1 MDAPIGAVPDGREPC
16 GIRLIAYA
24 GRYPAGMAL
33 FRLDGK
39 RALVTGGSRG
49 IGLAAA
55 AQLRELG
62 AEVIIAARDEATLR
76 AAAQDIGARWVV
88 ADVSTLE
95 GVQAAVDAAGPVD
108 ILVSNAGGPPP
119 SLPSQVS
126 GEAWQRG
133 FETTFLS
140 TVRLVDGVLP
150 GMRER
155 RWGRIIAIT
164 SLTVGR
170 PSLNL
175 PVSNAM
181 RAAVTNHL
189 KTLALEVA
197 ADGVTC
203 NTVAPGYTAT
213 DRLKA
218 LHADPA
224 QADALRARIPA
235 HRFGEPGEVAAAIT
249 FLATTEAAY
258 ITGQEVLVDGGWG
271 I

>member
-1 MDAPIGAVPDGREPC
+1 MAPSAQPP
-16 GIRLIAYA
+16 
-24 GRYPAGMAL
+24 

-55 AQLRELG
+55 QQLRALG
-62 AEVIIAARDEATLR
+62 AEVTLAARGESDLRR
-76 AAAQDIGARWVV
+76 AAEALGAAWVV
-88 ADVSTLE
+88 ADVGTRGGTE
-95 GVQAAVDAAGPVD
+95 RAVGAAGPVD

-119 SLPSQVS
+119 ARPSEVTE
-126 GEAWQRG
+126 EAWAQG
-133 FETTFLS
+133 FGTTFLS
-140 TVRLVDGVLP
+140 TARLVEATLP

-155 RWGRIIAIT
+155 GWGRIIAIT

-170 PSLNL
+170 PALNL

-189 KTLALEVA
+189 RTLALEVA

-213 DRLKA
+213 ERLQK

-224 QADALRARIPA
+224 EAEQLRAAIPA
-235 HRFGEPGEVAAAIT
+235 RRFGDPDEVAAAIA
-249 FLATTEAAY
+249 FLATNEAGY
-258 ITGQEVLVDGGWG
+258 ITGQEIVVDGGRS

>member
-1 MDAPIGAVPDGREPC
+1 MP
-16 GIRLIAYA
+16 RLTITW
-24 GRYPAGMAL
+24 GVYPRRMSL
-33 FRLDGK
+33 FQLNGK

-55 AQLRELG
+55 HDLIRLG
-62 AEVIIAARDEATLR
+62 AQVTLAARNEEVLRR
-76 AAAQDIGARWVV
+76 AADAIGARWVV
-88 ADVSTLE
+88 ADVSTPD
-95 GVQAAVDAAGPVD
+95 GVRAAVEASGQVD

-119 SLPSQVS
+119 AQPSAVTEEGWAQ
-126 GEAWQRG
+126 G
-133 FETTFLS
+133 FQTTFMS
-140 TVRLVDGVLP
+140 TARLATAVLP

-155 RWGRIIAIT
+155 RWGRIIAVTI
-164 SLTVGR
+164 LTVGR
-170 PSLNL
+170 PALNL

-189 KTLALEVA
+189 RTLALEVA

-213 DRLKA
+213 ERLNA

-224 QADALRARIPA
+224 DAERLKGRIPA
-235 HRFGEPGEVAAAIT
+235 RRFGEPNEVGAAVA
-249 FLATTEAAY
+249 FLATNEAAY
-258 ITGQEVLVDGGWG
+258 ITGQEILVDGGWS

>member
-1 MDAPIGAVPDGREPC
+1 MS
-16 GIRLIAYA
+16 
-24 GRYPAGMAL
+24 L
-33 FRLDGK
+33 FQLNGK

-55 AQLRELG
+55 HDLIRLG
-62 AEVIIAARDEATLR
+62 AQVTLAARSEEVLRR
-76 AAAQDIGARWVV
+76 AADAIGARWVV
-88 ADVSTLE
+88 ADVSTPD
-95 GVQAAVDAAGPVD
+95 GVGSAVEAAGQVD

-119 SLPSQVS
+119 AQPSAVTEEGWAQ
-126 GEAWQRG
+126 G
-133 FETTFLS
+133 FQTTFMS
-140 TVRLVDGVLP
+140 TARLATAVLP

-155 RWGRIIAIT
+155 RWGRIIAVT

-170 PSLNL
+170 PALNL

-189 KTLALEVA
+189 RTLALEVA

-213 DRLKA
+213 ERLNA

-224 QADALRARIPA
+224 DAERLKGRIPA
-235 HRFGEPGEVAAAIT
+235 RRFGEPNEVGAAVA
-249 FLATTEAAY
+249 FLATNEAAY
-258 ITGQEVLVDGGWG
+258 ITGQEILVDGGWS

>member
-1 MDAPIGAVPDGREPC
+1 MRPAISRALTLLFVVASIAGACQEP
-16 GIRLIAYA
+16 GPPSPEPAARAYA
-24 GRYPAGMAL
+24 
-33 FRLDGK
+33 
-39 RALVTGGSRG
+39 
-49 IGLAAA
+49 
-55 AQLRELG
+55 
-62 AEVIIAARDEATLR
+62 
-76 AAAQDIGARWVV
+76 
-88 ADVSTLE
+88 
-95 GVQAAVDAAGPVD
+95 
-108 ILVSNAGGPPP
+108 
-119 SLPSQVS
+119 
-126 GEAWQRG
+126 EAWQKG

-140 TVRLVDGVLP
+140 TVRLAEAALP

-170 PSLNL
+170 PALNL

-189 KTLALEVA
+189 RTLALEVA

-218 LHADPA
+218 LHQNP
-224 QADALRARIPA
+224 ADAEKLTARIPA
-235 HRFGEPGEVAAAIT
+235 RRFGQPDEVAAAIS

-258 ITGQEVLVDGGWG
+258 ITGQEILVDGGWG

>member
-1 MDAPIGAVPDGREPC
+1 MS
-16 GIRLIAYA
+16 
-24 GRYPAGMAL
+24 L
-33 FRLDGK
+33 FQLNGK

-55 AQLRELG
+55 HDLIRLG
-62 AEVIIAARDEATLR
+62 AQVTLAARNEDVLRR
-76 AAAQDIGARWVV
+76 AADAIGARWVV
-88 ADVSTLE
+88 ADVSTPD
-95 GVQAAVDAAGPVD
+95 GVRAAVEAAGQVD

-119 SLPSQVS
+119 AQPSAVTEEGWGQ
-126 GEAWQRG
+126 G
-133 FETTFLS
+133 FQTTFMS
-140 TVRLVDGVLP
+140 TARLAAAVLP

-155 RWGRIIAIT
+155 RWGRIIAVT

-170 PSLNL
+170 PALNL

-189 KTLALEVA
+189 RTLALEVA

-213 DRLKA
+213 ERLNA

-224 QADALRARIPA
+224 DAERLKGRIPA
-235 HRFGEPGEVAAAIT
+235 RRFGEPNEVGAAVA
-249 FLATTEAAY
+249 FLATKEAAY
-258 ITGQEVLVDGGWG
+258 ITGQEILVDGGWS

>member
-1 MDAPIGAVPDGREPC
+1 MT
-16 GIRLIAYA
+16 
-24 GRYPAGMAL
+24 L

-55 AQLRELG
+55 LHLRELG
-62 AEVIIAARDEATLR
+62 ADVTIAARDEATLR
-76 AAAQDIGARWVV
+76 RAAEGTGLHWAV
-88 ADVSTLE
+88 ADVSTPG
-95 GVQAAVDAAGPVD
+95 GVQAAVDATGRVD

-119 SLPSQVS
+119 SFPSQVTDD
-126 GEAWQRG
+126 GWQRG

-140 TVRLVDGVLP
+140 TTRLVDGVLT

-170 PSLNL
+170 PALNL

-189 KTLALEVA
+189 RTLSLEVA
-197 ADGVTC
+197 QDGVTC

-218 LHADPA
+218 LHATP
-224 QADALRARIPA
+224 ADAEKLTARIPA
-235 HRFGEPGEVAAAIT
+235 RRFGQPEEVAAAIA

-258 ITGQEVLVDGGWG
+258 ITGQEILVDGGWG

>member
-1 MDAPIGAVPDGREPC
+1 M
-16 GIRLIAYA
+16 
-24 GRYPAGMAL
+24 
-33 FRLDGK
+33 FKLDGK
-39 RALVTGGSRG
+39 RALVTGGSKG

-55 AQLRELG
+55 RQLRDLG
-62 AEVIIAARDEATLR
+62 AVVTLAARGEEALR
-76 AAAQDIGARWVV
+76 AAADDLGAAWVV
-88 ADVSTLE
+88 ADVSTPQ
-95 GVQAAVDAAGPVD
+95 GVQAAVEAAGQPD

-119 SLPSQVS
+119 SLPSAVT
-126 GEAWQRG
+126 GAAWEQG
-133 FETTFLS
+133 FQTTFLS
-140 TVRLVDGVLP
+140 TARLTDAVLP

-155 RWGRIIAIT
+155 GWGRIIAIT

-170 PSLNL
+170 PALNL

-189 KTLALEVA
+189 RTLALEVA

-213 DRLKA
+213 ERLQK

-224 QADALRARIPA
+224 EAAKLQARIPA
-235 HRFGEPGEVAAAIT
+235 RRFGTPEEVAAAIA
-249 FLATTEAAY
+249 FLATNEAAY
-258 ITGQEVLVDGGWG
+258 ITGQEILVDGGWS

>member
-1 MDAPIGAVPDGREPC
+1 
-16 GIRLIAYA
+16 
-24 GRYPAGMAL
+24 MAL

-39 RALVTGGSRG
+39 RALVTGGSKG

-55 AQLRELG
+55 QALHELG
-62 AEVIIAARDEATLR
+62 AQVTLAARGEEALR
-76 AAAQDIGARWVV
+76 AAAEPLGARWVV
-88 ADVSTLE
+88 ADVGTE
-95 GVQAAVDAAGPVD
+95 AGVQAALAAAPEVD

-119 SLPSQVS
+119 TRPSAVT
-126 GEAWQRG
+126 EAAWTQG

-140 TVRLVDGVLP
+140 TARLAAGVLP

-155 RWGRIIAIT
+155 RWGRIIAVT

-170 PSLNL
+170 PALNL

-197 ADGVTC
+197 EDGVTC

-213 DRLKA
+213 ERLQA
-218 LHADPA
+218 LHRDPA
-224 QADALRARIPA
+224 EAAALAARIPA
-235 HRFGEPGEVAAAIT
+235 RRFGEAGEVAAAVA
-249 FLATTEAAY
+249 FLATHEAGY
-258 ITGQEVLVDGGWG
+258 ITGQELLVDGGWG

>member
-1 MDAPIGAVPDGREPC
+1 MTPTTT
-16 GIRLIAYA
+16 
-24 GRYPAGMAL
+24 L

-39 RALVTGGSRG
+39 RALVTGGSKG

-55 AQLRELG
+55 HDLIRLG
-62 AEVIIAARDEATLR
+62 ARVTIAARHEAALR
-76 AAAQDIGARWVV
+76 TAADALGARWVV
-88 ADVSTLE
+88 ADVSTPE
-95 GVQAAVDAAGPVD
+95 GVAAAVQAAGEVD

-119 SLPSQVS
+119 GKPSEVS
-126 GEAWQRG
+126 EAAWQAG
-133 FETTFLS
+133 YDTTFLS
-140 TVRLVDGVLP
+140 TVRLANATLP

-155 RWGRIIAIT
+155 GWGRIIAIT

-170 PSLNL
+170 PSPTL

-181 RAAVTNHL
+181 RAAVTNYL
-189 KTLALEVA
+189 RTLALEVA

-218 LHADPA
+218 LHDDPA
-224 QADALRARIPA
+224 QAEQLTARIPA
-235 HRFGEPGEVAAAIT
+235 RRFGQPNEVAAAVA
-249 FLATTEAAY
+249 FLATREAGY
-258 ITGQEVLVDGGWG
+258 MTGQELLVDGGWS

>member
-1 MDAPIGAVPDGREPC
+1 
-16 GIRLIAYA
+16 
-24 GRYPAGMAL
+24 
-33 FRLDGK
+33 
-39 RALVTGGSRG
+39 
-49 IGLAAA
+49 
-55 AQLRELG
+55 
-62 AEVIIAARDEATLR
+62 
-76 AAAQDIGARWVV
+76 
-88 ADVSTLE
+88 
-95 GVQAAVDAAGPVD
+95 
-108 ILVSNAGGPPP
+108 
-119 SLPSQVS
+119 
-126 GEAWQRG
+126 
-133 FETTFLS
+133 
-140 TVRLVDGVLP
+140 
-150 GMRER
+150 MRER

-170 PSLNL
+170 PSLTL

-189 KTLALEVA
+189 KTLSLEVA

-235 HRFGEPGEVAAAIT
+235 RRFGEPGEVAAAIA
-249 FLATTEAAY
+249 FLATEEAAY

>member
-1 MDAPIGAVPDGREPC
+1 M
-16 GIRLIAYA
+16 
-24 GRYPAGMAL
+24 
-33 FRLDGK
+33 FKLDGK
-39 RALVTGGSRG
+39 RALVTGGSKG

-55 AQLRELG
+55 RQLRDLG
-62 AEVIIAARDEATLR
+62 AVVTLAARGEEALR
-76 AAAQDIGARWVV
+76 AAADDLGAAWVV
-88 ADVSTLE
+88 ADVSTPQ
-95 GVQAAVDAAGPVD
+95 GVQAAVEAAGQPD

-119 SLPSQVS
+119 SLPSAVT
-126 GEAWQRG
+126 GAAWEQG
-133 FETTFLS
+133 FQTTFLS
-140 TVRLVDGVLP
+140 TARLTDAVLP

-155 RWGRIIAIT
+155 GWGRIIAIT

-170 PSLNL
+170 PALNL

-189 KTLALEVA
+189 RTLALEVA

-213 DRLKA
+213 ERLQK

-224 QADALRARIPA
+224 EAAKLQARIPA
-235 HRFGEPGEVAAAIT
+235 RRFGKPEEVAAAIA
-249 FLATTEAAY
+249 FLATNEAAY
-258 ITGQEVLVDGGWG
+258 ITGQEILVDGGWS